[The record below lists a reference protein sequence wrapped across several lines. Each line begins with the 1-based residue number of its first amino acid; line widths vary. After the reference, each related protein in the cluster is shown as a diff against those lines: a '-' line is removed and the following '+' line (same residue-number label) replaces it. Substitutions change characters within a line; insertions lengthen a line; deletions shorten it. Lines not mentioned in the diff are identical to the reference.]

1 VLCECCK
8 RIICLRTNAK
18 TLDNRIM
25 TGTDHHIAG
34 LGNLIEWTNRSDQ
47 YVLTS
52 NIQAQPLPI
61 LTHPG
66 TPQQRATP
74 NTGQP
79 LPSEACQATKA
90 T

>member
-1 VLCECCK
+1 VEGVCTKLLCA
-8 RIICLRTNAK
+8 RINANGLR
-18 TLDNRIM
+18 NRIM

-47 YVLTS
+47 YVLTLTS
-52 NIQAQPLPI
+52 QAKPLLI
-61 LTHPG
+61 LTHPE

>member
-1 VLCECCK
+1 
-8 RIICLRTNAK
+8 
-18 TLDNRIM
+18 M

-52 NIQAQPLPI
+52 YTQAKPLLI
-61 LTHPG
+61 LTHSG

-79 LPSEACQATKA
+79 LLSEACQATKA

>member
-1 VLCECCK
+1 
-8 RIICLRTNAK
+8 
-18 TLDNRIM
+18 M

-47 YVLTS
+47 YVLTLTS
-52 NIQAQPLPI
+52 QAKPLLI
-61 LTHPG
+61 LTHLE
-66 TPQQRATP
+66 TPQQRVTP

-79 LPSEACQATKA
+79 LHREACQATKA

>member
-1 VLCECCK
+1 
-8 RIICLRTNAK
+8 
-18 TLDNRIM
+18 M

-52 NIQAQPLPI
+52 DIQAKPPLT
-61 LTHPG
+61 LTHLE
-66 TPQQRATP
+66 THRQRVTP
-74 NTGQP
+74 NTGLP
-79 LPSEACQATKA
+79 LLSEACQATKA